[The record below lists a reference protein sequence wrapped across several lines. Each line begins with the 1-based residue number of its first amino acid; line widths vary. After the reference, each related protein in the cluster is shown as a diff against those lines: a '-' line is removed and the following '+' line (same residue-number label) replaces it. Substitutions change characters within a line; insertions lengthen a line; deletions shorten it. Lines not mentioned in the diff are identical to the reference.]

1 MSIKKTRKLS
11 GLLIYSYL
19 KDGPLQQLKGMRR
32 SKQVFERVKIFLQK
46 VYGTGYLF
54 RQMVSKELR
63 SWTSGRSLPV
73 WKYCSVPPL
82 RGPDLMIHVFPVRLL
97 HDGQF
102 SDEKSLYYNLISPGV
117 MGSRISVLCRPWNIA
132 VRLIR
137 CASFCL
143 TSFSLFLVVTTWV
156 LFIKF
161 LMHGQESLYPHW
173 YTKLWYFTN
182 LLNQSCTSC

>member
-1 MSIKKTRKLS
+1 
-11 GLLIYSYL
+11 
-19 KDGPLQQLKGMRR
+19 MRR
-32 SKQVFERVKIFLQK
+32 SKQVFERVTIFLQK

-102 SDEKSLYYNLISPGV
+102 SDEKSLYYNFDIPRGNGLPYICPLSPLKYRCTSYKV
-117 MGSRISVLCRPWNIA
+117 CFVLPYVIFIIFSSDYLSSFHKVFNAWTRISISTLVYKALIFYELVKPVLHF
-132 VRLIR
+132 L
-137 CASFCL
+137 L
-143 TSFSLFLVVTTWV
+143 GYSL
-156 LFIKF
+156 
-161 LMHGQESLYPHW
+161 
-173 YTKLWYFTN
+173 
-182 LLNQSCTSC
+182 